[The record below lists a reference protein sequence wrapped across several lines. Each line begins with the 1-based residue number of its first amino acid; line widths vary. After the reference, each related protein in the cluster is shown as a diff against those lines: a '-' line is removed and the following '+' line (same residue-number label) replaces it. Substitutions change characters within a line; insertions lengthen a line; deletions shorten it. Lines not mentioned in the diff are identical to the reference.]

1 MAGEPMKKLG
11 RVMVVDDEENIREV
25 LSNYL
30 ESMNYSVDTAEDGQ
44 QALQNYK
51 KGDFDLIISDLLMP
65 NIDGLELLKRVREI
79 DKDVIF
85 LMITGYPSI
94 ETAVDAIKKGAYDYI
109 TKPFHMEDVKL
120 RIERAFEK
128 RSLKER
134 LKTVQGLMWALLFS
148 IPLWLILGI
157 ILAAILK

>member
-1 MAGEPMKKLG
+1 MKKIG

-30 ESMNYSVDTAEDGQ
+30 ESLGYEVLTATDGQ
-44 QALQNYK
+44 NALDK
-51 KGDFDLIISDLLMP
+51 FEAGSFDLIVSDLLMP
-65 NIDGLELLKRVREI
+65 AIDGLELLKQIREK

-94 ETAVDAIKKGAYDYI
+94 ETAVEAIKKGAYDYI

-120 RIERAFEK
+120 RIERSFEK
-128 RSLKER
+128 KNLRDR
-134 LKTVQGLMWALLFS
+134 LSTIQGFMWALLFS

-157 ILAAILK
+157 ILAGILR

>member
-1 MAGEPMKKLG
+1 MKKIG
-11 RVMVVDDEENIREV
+11 RVLVVDDEENIREV
-25 LSNYL
+25 LSSYL
-30 ESMNYSVDTAEDGQ
+30 ESMNYGVVVAEDGQ
-44 QALQNYK
+44 DALSKYR
-51 KGDFDLIISDLLMP
+51 KGEFDLIISDLLMP
-65 NIDGLELLKRVREI
+65 NIDGLELLKRIRNL
-79 DKDVIF
+79 DKDIIF

-94 ETAVDAIKKGAYDYI
+94 ETAVEAIKKGAYDYI

-128 RSLKER
+128 QSLKER
-134 LKTVQGLMWALLFS
+134 LKTVQGFAWALLFS

>member
-1 MAGEPMKKLG
+1 MFG
-11 RVMVVDDEENIREV
+11 RVLVVDDEENIREV

-30 ESMNYSVDTAEDGQ
+30 VNLNYDVVTAVDGEDALAKYQKGQ
-44 QALQNYK
+44 
-51 KGDFDLIISDLLMP
+51 FDLVISDLLMP
-65 NIDGLELLKRVREI
+65 NIDGLELLKQIRSI
-79 DKDVIF
+79 DKEVVF

-134 LKTVQGLMWALLFS
+134 LRTVQGFAWALLLS
-148 IPLWLILGI
+148 IPLWLVLGI
-157 ILAAILK
+157 VLAALIK

>member
-1 MAGEPMKKLG
+1 MKKLG
-11 RVMVVDDEENIREV
+11 RVLVVDDEENIREV

-30 ESMNYSVDTAEDGQ
+30 ESMNYDVQTAEDGQ
-44 QALQNYK
+44 DALNTYQ
-51 KGDFDLIISDLLMP
+51 KGEFDLIISDLLMP
-65 NIDGLELLKRVREI
+65 NVDGLELLKRVRDM

-128 RSLKER
+128 RSLRER
-134 LKTVQGLMWALLFS
+134 LKTVQGLVWALLFS

-157 ILAAILK
+157 ILAALIR

>member
-1 MAGEPMKKLG
+1 
-11 RVMVVDDEENIREV
+11 
-25 LSNYL
+25 
-30 ESMNYSVDTAEDGQ
+30 MNYEVDTAEDGQ
-44 QALQNYK
+44 DALNK
-51 KGDFDLIISDLLMP
+51 FSKGDFDLIISDLLMP
-65 NIDGLELLKRVREI
+65 NVDGLELLKRVRNI
-79 DKDVIF
+79 DKEVIF

-134 LKTVQGLMWALLFS
+134 LKTVQGLAWALLFS

-157 ILAAILK
+157 ILAAILD

>member
-1 MAGEPMKKLG
+1 MKRLG
-11 RVMVVDDEENIREV
+11 QILVVDDEENIREV

-30 ESMNYSVDTAEDGQ
+30 QGMNYGVQTAEDGQ
-44 QALQNYK
+44 DALAKYK
-51 KGDFDLIISDLLMP
+51 KGEFDLIISDLLMP
-65 NIDGLELLKRVREI
+65 NIDGLELLKRIREV
-79 DKDVIF
+79 DREVIF

-109 TKPFHMEDVKL
+109 TKPFHMEDVRL

-128 RSLKER
+128 RTLKER
-134 LKTVQGLMWALLFS
+134 LKTVQGLAWALLFS

>member
-1 MAGEPMKKLG
+1 MDGVMKKLG
-11 RVMVVDDEENIREV
+11 RVLVVDDEENIREV

-30 ESMNYSVDTAEDGQ
+30 ESMNYEVQTAEDGQ
-44 QALQNYK
+44 DALDKYR
-51 KGDFDLIISDLLMP
+51 KGEFDLIISDLLMP
-65 NIDGLELLKRVREI
+65 NIDGLELLKRIRNI
-79 DKDVIF
+79 DKEVIF

-157 ILAAILK
+157 ILAAIIK

>member
-1 MAGEPMKKLG
+1 MLG
-11 RVMVVDDEENIREV
+11 RVLVVDDEENIREV

-30 ESMNYSVDTAEDGQ
+30 ENMNYDVVTAIDGQ
-44 QALQNYK
+44 DALDKYQ
-51 KGDFDLIISDLLMP
+51 KGEFDLIISDLLMP
-65 NIDGLELLKRVREI
+65 KVDGLELLKQIRII
-79 DKDVIF
+79 DKDIIF

-128 RSLKER
+128 QSLKER
-134 LKTVQGLMWALLFS
+134 LRTVQGFVWALLLS
-148 IPLWLILGI
+148 IPLWLVLGI
-157 ILAAILK
+157 ILAALLK

>member
-1 MAGEPMKKLG
+1 MKKLG

-44 QALQNYK
+44 EALKKYK

-65 NIDGLELLKRVREI
+65 NIDGLELLKRIREL

>member
-1 MAGEPMKKLG
+1 MRKIG
-11 RVMVVDDEENIREV
+11 RVLVVDDEENIRDV

-30 ESMNYSVDTAEDGQ
+30 DGMGYAVETANDGED
-44 QALQNYK
+44 AIRK
-51 KGDFDLIISDLLMP
+51 FHKGDFDLIISDLLMP
-65 NIDGLELLKRVREI
+65 TVDGLELLKRIREI

-94 ETAVDAIKKGAYDYI
+94 ETAVEAIKKGAYDYI

-128 RSLKER
+128 KGLRER
-134 LKTVQGLMWALLFS
+134 LHAVQGFAWALLFS
-148 IPLWLILGI
+148 IPIWLILGI
-157 ILAAILK
+157 VLAKLLR

>member
-1 MAGEPMKKLG
+1 MKKIG

-30 ESMNYSVDTAEDGQ
+30 ESLGYEVVTATDGQ
-44 QALQNYK
+44 NALDNFEA
-51 KGDFDLIISDLLMP
+51 GSFDLIVSDLLMP
-65 NIDGLELLKRVREI
+65 AIDGLELLKQIREK

-94 ETAVDAIKKGAYDYI
+94 ETAVEAIKKGAYDYI

-120 RIERAFEK
+120 RIERSFEK
-128 RSLKER
+128 KNLRDR
-134 LKTVQGLMWALLFS
+134 LSTIQGFMWALLFS

-157 ILAAILK
+157 ILARILR

>member
-1 MAGEPMKKLG
+1 MKKLG

-30 ESMNYSVDTAEDGQ
+30 DSMNYEVDTAEDGQ
-44 QALQNYK
+44 EALNKYQ

-65 NIDGLELLKRVREI
+65 NIDGLELLKRIREI

-148 IPLWLILGI
+148 IPLWLVLGI

>member
-1 MAGEPMKKLG
+1 MKKIG

-30 ESMNYSVDTAEDGQ
+30 ESLGYEVVTATDGQ
-44 QALQNYK
+44 NALDNFEA
-51 KGDFDLIISDLLMP
+51 GSSDLIVSDLLMP
-65 NIDGLELLKRVREI
+65 AIDGLELLKQIREK

-94 ETAVDAIKKGAYDYI
+94 ETAVEAIKKGAYDYI

-120 RIERAFEK
+120 RIERSFEK
-128 RSLKER
+128 KNLRDR
-134 LKTVQGLMWALLFS
+134 LSTIQGFMWALLFS

-157 ILAAILK
+157 ILARILR

>member
-1 MAGEPMKKLG
+1 MKTIG
-11 RVMVVDDEENIREV
+11 QVMVVDDEENIREV

-30 ESMNYSVDTAEDGQ
+30 QSMNYEVETAEDGQ
-44 QALQNYK
+44 DALDKFK

-65 NIDGLELLKRVREI
+65 NIDGLELLKRIREI
-79 DKDVIF
+79 DKEVIF

-94 ETAVDAIKKGAYDYI
+94 ETAVEAIKKGAYDYI

-134 LKTVQGLMWALLFS
+134 LKTVQGLAWALLFS

-157 ILAAILK
+157 ILAAILD

>member
-1 MAGEPMKKLG
+1 MKKLG

-44 QALQNYK
+44 EALKKYK
-51 KGDFDLIISDLLMP
+51 KGDFALIISDLLMP
-65 NIDGLELLKRVREI
+65 NIDGLELLKKIREI

>member
-1 MAGEPMKKLG
+1 MKKLG

-30 ESMNYSVDTAEDGQ
+30 ESMNYEVDTAEDGQ
-44 QALQNYK
+44 DALNK
-51 KGDFDLIISDLLMP
+51 FSKGNFDLIISDLLMP
-65 NIDGLELLKRVREI
+65 NIDGLELLKRIRNI
-79 DKDVIF
+79 DKEVIF

-134 LKTVQGLMWALLFS
+134 LKTVQGLAWALLFS

-157 ILAAILK
+157 ILAAVLD